1 MNKVFLMAAAT
12 ALTACAIS
20 NTVPAKPNSTPSN
33 PNQSSKPTFDRAA
46 IAPAFV
52 KDTND
57 FGFKLLNELSKTDAG
72 KNIFISP
79 ASVALALAMANN
91 GANGETQKA
100 IAQVLGTSNLSLQE
114 ANIAYANLQGLLR
127 NADPKVKLDIAN
139 SLWVRKEIEL
149 KPDFV
154 QRAQQF
160 FNAEA
165 ASLDFDDPASAE
177 KINAWVKQN
186 TQGKITKIV
195 EPPIAPETILFL
207 INAIYFKGGWTTP
220 FEKNRTQD
228 CPFNLAG
235 GAQKTVPMMQQ
246 GGKMDYL
253 RGEGFQAVRLPYG
266 DEFLSMAVF
275 LPDEGVSL
283 DQFRAKLSSEGWA
296 NWQTQFL
303 RSNGSIALPKFKL
316 EYGASLNAA
325 LQAMGMQI
333 AFDQQKADFSGLRQ
347 IPPNLYISAVA
358 HKTFV
363 EVNEEGTEAAAVT
376 SIAIGAAMAQRQD
389 APFNMIVDR
398 PFFVAIQ
405 DNQTGAILFS
415 GLIVEPE

>member
-1 MNKVFLMAAAT
+1 MNKVFLMAVAALL
-12 ALTACAIS
+12 AACAIS
-20 NTVPAKPNSTPSN
+20 NPVPTQPTSTPSKQ
-33 PNQSSKPTFDRAA
+33 NQSSKPTFDRTA

-52 KDTND
+52 SGTNA

-72 KNIFISP
+72 QNIFISP

-100 IAQVLGTSNLSLQE
+100 IAQVLGTPNLSLQE
-114 ANIAYANLQGLLR
+114 ANLAYANLQSLLR

-160 FNAEA
+160 FNAEVA
-165 ASLDFDDPASAE
+165 ALDFDDPASAE

-186 TQGKITKIV
+186 TRGKIAKIV

-220 FEKNRTQD
+220 FEKNRTQER
-228 CPFNLAG
+228 PFNLAG
-235 GAQKTVPMMQQ
+235 GAQKPVPMMQQ
-246 GGKMDYL
+246 GGKLDYL
-253 RGEGFQAVRLPYG
+253 RGDNFQAVRLPYG

-275 LPDEGVSL
+275 LPDEGTSL
-283 DQFRAKLSSEGWA
+283 DEFRTQLTSDAWA
-296 NWQTQFL
+296 NWQTQFV
-303 RSNGSIALPKFKL
+303 RRDGSIGLPRFKL
-316 EYGASLNAA
+316 EYGASLNQA
-325 LQAMGMQI
+325 LQAMGMAI
-333 AFDQQKADFSGLRQ
+333 AFDQKNADFSGLRQ
-347 IPPNLYISAVA
+347 TPPNLYISAVA

-376 SIAIGAAMAQRQD
+376 SIAIGAAMAKP
-389 APFNMIVDR
+389 AEEPFNMIVDR

-415 GLIVEPE
+415 GLIVEPK